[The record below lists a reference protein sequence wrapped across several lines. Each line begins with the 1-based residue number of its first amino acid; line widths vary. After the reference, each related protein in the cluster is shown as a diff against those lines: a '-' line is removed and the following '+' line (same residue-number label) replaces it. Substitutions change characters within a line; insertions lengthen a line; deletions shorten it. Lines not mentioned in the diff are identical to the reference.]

1 MCQISDCLLDM
12 TAWIGYRFSRTSLSI
27 LYFGVL
33 PLIISVFQGSKR
45 HLELGR
51 LSYLLLPRA
60 KYRLNA
66 IK

>member
-51 LSYLLLPRA
+51 LSYLLLP
-60 KYRLNA
+60 
-66 IK
+66 